1 MKGKFLSVAA
11 MAAAGFLLAT
21 TPASAGTDTPRAYA
35 PGGTGWGEFGAYGD
49 KVKVCDTKA
58 DNTYI
63 RATVYGPATGNT
75 QVTYE
80 VHGKGN
86 CSTGSRKNL
95 IEGRKVLMV
104 VCAIKDRNTTPDCSP
119 EVKGIA

>member
-1 MKGKFLSVAA
+1 VKSKILSVVAL
-11 MAAAGFLLAT
+11 AAAGLLLAT
-21 TPASAGTDTPRAYA
+21 TPASAGTDTPRTYA

-58 DNTYI
+58 DKTFI
-63 RATVYGPATGNT
+63 RATVYGPATGNK

-86 CSTGSRKNL
+86 CSTSSKKNL
-95 IEGRKVLMV
+95 IEGRTVLMV
-104 VCAIKDRNTTPDCSP
+104 VCAVRDAHTTPDCSP